1 MHLSVAAADKRANLS
16 FSHTKP
22 QRFFVIFC
30 VVESRRSGFAEYFL
44 GFLGNATVGQLEY
57 SALFLN
63 GILHLF
69 SVYICSIDAL
79 PRAETKKCIVLQS
92 WTTIGI
98 PTTVITARY

>member
-22 QRFFVIFC
+22 QRFFLMFC
-30 VVESRRSGFAEYFL
+30 VLESSRSGFAEYFL
-44 GFLGNATVGQLEY
+44 GFLGSARVGQLEY

-69 SVYICSIDAL
+69 FSLYL
-79 PRAETKKCIVLQS
+79 
-92 WTTIGI
+92 
-98 PTTVITARY
+98 